1 MIQIPDTIRPHL
13 DMVRKHHFWI
23 LLGLVPLVVLPMV
36 FLVRSRLAAEID
48 DARGQVESR
57 LTALRSVEGIRPH
70 PNEEWSG
77 EIGKA
82 TTRVKQET
90 LTEWRRFWDSQQPL
104 RVWPASLGPDFV
116 QRVTALK
123 PNTKLPRPLLER
135 YQNGVRAIVRTL
147 PGRMGAD
154 ETMVEGGPTGPRGPG
169 AAAMMEPGMPRGRQA
184 GPEKPAALVQ
194 WNPADQQRLY
204 ATFNWEKPPSTT
216 QMLLAQEELW
226 VYGVLA
232 DAIARVNRSS
242 AAAYNAAI
250 PLVDLLAV
258 GYPAAEDNPGA
269 VAGGRIVVPVAGA
282 AAPGGEFMPPPDF
295 AMPEGGAAGVAA
307 VRPPHPRFSG
317 GMEGGQ
323 PTGPGA
329 QPPAD
334 AAASPDDLLRNWI
347 YVDFTGKPLMAADLA
362 TSTDAL
368 LMHLVPFVIRAVVDE
383 RKLDAFLVD
392 LATAPIPID
401 VRQVRINAGG
411 GASTSGMPGGAAAP
425 PVGRPHDI
433 TVELRGTVALATPP
447 DRQLLGLEP
456 ESNAGDD
463 AEGGDDPVEP
473 GEQAVAEP
481 AADDVSGEQR

>member
-1 MIQIPDTIRPHL
+1 MWNAGDQRRLQESFTWQR
-13 DMVRKHHFWI
+13 
-23 LLGLVPLVVLPMV
+23 LPGNPQ
-36 FLVRSRLAAEID
+36 A
-48 DARGQVESR
+48 
-57 LTALRSVEGIRPH
+57 
-70 PNEEWSG
+70 
-77 EIGKA
+77 A
-82 TTRVKQET
+82 TTQV
-90 LTEWRRFWDSQQPL
+90 
-104 RVWPASLGPDFV
+104 
-116 QRVTALK
+116 
-123 PNTKLPRPLLER
+123 
-135 YQNGVRAIVRTL
+135 
-147 PGRMGAD
+147 
-154 ETMVEGGPTGPRGPG
+154 
-169 AAAMMEPGMPRGRQA
+169 
-184 GPEKPAALVQ
+184 
-194 WNPADQQRLY
+194 
-204 ATFNWEKPPSTT
+204 
-216 QMLLAQEELW
+216 LLAQEELW

-232 DAIARVNRSS
+232 DAIARVNKP
-242 AAAYNAAI
+242 AGGAYNAAI
-250 PLVDLLAV
+250 SFVDQFAV

-269 VAGGRIVVPVAGA
+269 TSGGRILVPA
-282 AAPGGEFMPPPDF
+282 AAAQANPMGEFGPPSGPGMDPGE
-295 AMPEGGAAGVAA
+295 AGGAVG
-307 VRPPHPRFSG
+307 RPPHPRFGSASG
-317 GMEGGQ
+317 PQMVAAGGQ
-323 PTGPGA
+323 PPLDT
-329 QPPAD
+329 
-334 AAASPDDLLRNWI
+334 AAAPDDALRNWI

-392 LATAPIPID
+392 LATSPIPID